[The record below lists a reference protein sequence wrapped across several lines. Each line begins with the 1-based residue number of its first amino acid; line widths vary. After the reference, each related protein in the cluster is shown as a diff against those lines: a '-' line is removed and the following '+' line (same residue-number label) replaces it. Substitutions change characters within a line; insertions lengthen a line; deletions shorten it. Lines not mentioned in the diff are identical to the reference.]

1 MKLSKSDTEWDS
13 LHISVHGPSPAKVR
27 GGVIGYIALDGE
39 IDDLIAELE
48 HDAEAK
54 LKERAK
60 ANPALRDFKVSFS

>member
-1 MKLSKSDTEWDS
+1 MKLLESSTEWDS
-13 LHISVHGPSPAKVR
+13 LHISVHGPNPAKVR

-54 LKERAK
+54 LRERGK
-60 ANPALRDFKVSFS
+60 TNPALRDFHLKFS